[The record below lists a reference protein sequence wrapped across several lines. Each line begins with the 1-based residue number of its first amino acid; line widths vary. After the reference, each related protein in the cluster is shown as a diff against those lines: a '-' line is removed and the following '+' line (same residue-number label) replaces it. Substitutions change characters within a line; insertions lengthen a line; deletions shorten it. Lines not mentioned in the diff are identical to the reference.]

1 MSVARTEVMAALNE
15 WLEPSAFND
24 YCPNGLQVEGRDR
37 VSHVVSGVT
46 ASMALIEQ
54 AIEQEADMLLVHH
67 GYFWKGEQSALVG
80 MKYRRI
86 KALITND
93 INLVAYHLPLDFHQK
108 LGNNASLAEKL
119 DFTVTGQFGGGT
131 RPLGM
136 VGELSK
142 AMTGSELAEHISQC
156 LGRVPQHIAADK
168 LIKTVAWCTG
178 AAQNY
183 IDEAIAVGIDAYI
196 SGEISEPTVH
206 SAREGGV
213 HYFGAGHHATESFG
227 VQCLGE
233 KLAQTFGIKHTFIDV
248 PNPV

>member
-1 MSVARTEVMAALNE
+1 MSVARTEVMAALND

-24 YCPNGLQVEGRDR
+24 YCPNGLQVEGSEQ
-37 VSHVVSGVT
+37 VSHIVSGVT

-54 AIEQEADMLLVHH
+54 AVEQKADMLLVHH
-67 GYFWKGEQSALVG
+67 GYFWKGEGPALVG

-86 KALITND
+86 KALISSD
-93 INLVAYHLPLDFHQK
+93 INLVAYHLPLDFHQQ
-108 LGNNASLAEKL
+108 LGNNVSLAREL
-119 DFTVTGQFGGGT
+119 GFTITGQFGGGA

-136 VGELSK
+136 VGELLK
-142 AMTGSELAEHISQC
+142 EMTGEQLAEHIEQC
-156 LGRVPQHIAADK
+156 LGRKPQHIAANK

-183 IDEAIAVGIDAYI
+183 IDEAVSVGVDAYL
-196 SGEISEPTVH
+196 SGEISEPTYH
-206 SAREGGV
+206 SAREGGI
-213 HYFGAGHHATESFG
+213 HYFGAGHHATERFG

-233 KLAQTFGIKHTFIDV
+233 KLAQEFGVKHSFIDV